1 LRKSRISKGD
11 ARVSGRQDWRK
22 AQLREGFPGG
32 DYSVNLG
39 ILDAIIIGR
48 APRALF
54 PPLFISFSFA
64 IRYSAVDH
72 YSC

>member
-22 AQLREGFPGG
+22 AQLREGFSGG

-39 ILDAIIIGR
+39 ILDANIIG
-48 APRALF
+48 RALF